1 MITEKGKEIV
11 AKYLLGTAPA
21 YASYMAFG
29 CGPQPLGSADSH
41 SFNTY
46 SEKESLDFEM
56 FRAPISSKGYV
67 YEDGVNK
74 LVFTAELPG
83 QERYEIT
90 EIGIYSAGSNPSAAG
105 FDSRNIVLFSQ
116 EESWQSVTA
125 STSTIPVITAP
136 LDPADNNVISVVIDS
151 TEVDVFQA
159 SADNRIFY
167 NKNRNDYHERCR
179 FFNNVILVAG
189 DFSNIKDATA
199 STDLSSAY
207 HILKTGTSLDLSK
220 NSLSDKI
227 KLAFSVINKS
237 ASTTLSTPYT
247 GPNSVK
253 IIIDF
258 INTSTK
264 KARLIYN
271 VVHTG
276 TKSISN
282 KQLTS
287 NVATLTTS
295 SSHSFSVGDKVL
307 ITGVDNTF
315 NGTYVITATTSTTF
329 SYSKTANN
337 VSSTAVSPTGQVV
350 GIDFSTNR
358 YHVVDKNISDAVQ
371 EDGFSWQDVA
381 SIKIYA
387 CAVTS
392 NALDDDYYIG
402 LDAIRVENTETQ
414 NPLYGLTA
422 YTVVKNIE
430 EQPILKGSNTNNY
443 VEYRMTVGVQ

>member
-1 MITEKGKEIV
+1 LITIKGKEIV

-29 CGPQPLGSADSH
+29 CGPQPLGSGDSH
-41 SFNTY
+41 DFDEYET
-46 SEKESLDFEM
+46 KESLDFEM
-56 FRAPISSKGYV
+56 FRVPISSKGYV
-67 YEDGVNK
+67 YEDDVNK
-74 LVFTAELPG
+74 LVFTSELPG

-116 EESWQSVTA
+116 EESWQSVTG
-125 STSTIPVITAP
+125 STTSIPIFTDP
-136 LDPADNNVISVVIDS
+136 LDSGDDNVIDVAH
-151 TEVDVFQA
+151 DVFQA
-159 SADNRIFY
+159 NADNRIFY
-167 NKNRNDYHERCR
+167 RNNRNDYHERCR

-189 DFSNIKDATA
+189 DFSSIKDATA

-207 HILKTGTSLDLSK
+207 HILKTGTSINLSQ

-227 KLAFSVINKS
+227 KIAFSVINKS
-237 ASTTLSTPYT
+237 APLVLSTSYT

-253 IIIDF
+253 VIVDF

-271 VVHTG
+271 VIHTG
-276 TKSISN
+276 TKSINN
-282 KQLTS
+282 KSLTS

-295 SSHSFSVGDKVL
+295 SSHSFAVGDKVL
-307 ITGVDNTF
+307 VTGVDNTF
-315 NGTYVITATTSTTF
+315 DGTHIVTSTTSTTF
-329 SYSKTANN
+329 SYSKTADN
-337 VSSTAVSPTGQVV
+337 VLSVAVSPVGQAV

-358 YHVVDKNISDAVQ
+358 YYAVEKNISDAVQ
-371 EDGFSWQDVA
+371 EDGFTWADVT

-392 NALDDDYYIG
+392 NALDDGYYIG
-402 LDAIRVENTETQ
+402 LDAIRVENVSTQ

-422 YTVVKNIE
+422 YTTVKNIS
-430 EQPILKGSNTNNY
+430 EQPILKASNTNNY